1 MRLNSYFWQK
11 WTSFCNGC
19 GIVHYV
25 SRDSA
30 CVHNVLYRFTKRGD
44 IVREQD
50 IYKHILAK
58 LISQTENKQ
67 INDTDAMMRK
77 LIQELQSYRMTS
89 QN

>member
-1 MRLNSYFWQK
+1 M
-11 WTSFCNGC
+11 
-19 GIVHYV
+19 
-25 SRDSA
+25 
-30 CVHNVLYRFTKRGD
+30 
-44 IVREQD
+44 REQD